1 MVERHGD
8 RVIGDGVATKGREMQ
23 IGGSIGR
30 PCVKRWLVY
39 EGGKLSVVCLDYN
52 GSPHMTIIDGARFG
66 NQVSRNMMYALDLE
80 LQEKSDVGSKCRRE
94 TGQNAG
100 DVDPHISRIC

>member
-1 MVERHGD
+1 MLSGD
-8 RVIGDGVATKGREMQ
+8 RLV
-23 IGGSIGR
+23 R

-80 LQEKSDVGSKCRRE
+80 LHKKVMDQSVRE
-94 TGQNAG
+94 TKLAKTPEMSTPTFPGFAKN
-100 DVDPHISRIC
+100 